1 MPSDLAHLTARQQ
14 KWFASVRASLET
26 RTGKTLDDWVAIAK
40 ACPHDT
46 PRARRDWL
54 KAEHGLLQNSAAFV
68 LAEAFPQ
75 AGGWDDADGLR
86 DALWS
91 DPDARAILD
100 KVTKVTD
107 RIDGIVVGQRK
118 SFTAF
123 SRDVQFAAMRP
134 VKGKGALLGL
144 KLDPAVSP
152 RLTPPTRTESWSER
166 LIATIPLPDAGAVD
180 DEVADLVRQASLNG

>member
-1 MPSDLAHLTARQQ
+1 M
-14 KWFASVRASLET
+14 
-26 RTGKTLDDWVAIAK
+26 
-40 ACPHDT
+40 
-46 PRARRDWL
+46 
-54 KAEHGLLQNSAAFV
+54 LQNSAAFV

-75 AGGWDDADGLR
+75 PGGWDDADGLR
-86 DALWS
+86 DTLWS

-100 KVTKVTD
+100 KVTKVTG
-107 RIDGIVVGQRK
+107 RLDGIVVGQRK

-152 RLTPPTRTESWSER
+152 RLMPLARTESWSER
-166 LIATIPLPDAGAVD
+166 LIATILLADAAAVD
-180 DEVADLVRQASLNG
+180 DEVVDLVRQASLNG